1 MFTRLKIGYFS
12 VPTLICVIDQLFRNC
27 QTAPGDVLQTRTDGQ
42 TDMTRMPTLF
52 IPHGGGGHDPYNCG
66 HGPRARGVHAPGE
79 KTEIDTVLGLLRLS
93 YEFACGKPGRV
104 DNVVL

>member
-1 MFTRLKIGYFS
+1 MIPS
-12 VPTLICVIDQLFRNC
+12 
-27 QTAPGDVLQTRTDGQ
+27 TAV
-42 TDMTRMPTLF
+42 M
-52 IPHGGGGHDPYNCG
+52 
-66 HGPRARGVHAPGE
+66 VHAPGE